1 MSSENK
7 RLTGACV
14 PAVIDLFEDEPKSES
29 VGLPSRNGSTKVHR
43 INLSPSLPF
52 SEDSEKGVLCSLV
65 HSANEVAALCAA
77 SLQPEAFYL
86 PAHQILYKLIL
97 EFVKD
102 CKPIDFISLKQGL
115 IDRSLIDEIGG
126 PEYLSSLF
134 TFVPCSANASHY
146 IQIVQ
151 EKWLRRK
158 VILECRQREKL
169 ALDNTTDPS
178 EWAREFETLI
188 PTSRVFSGESILDL
202 SNQTIS
208 ADDILLGERFLCRG
222 GGMFVVAPSGQGKS
236 SMTIQMAILWG
247 AGLPAFDIKPACP
260 LRISIIQAE
269 DDKGDCIEM
278 ARMINHLK
286 LTDNER
292 SLVHTNTVIYQVNGL
307 TGDDFL
313 SALNRT
319 LEQHPSDIV
328 LINPFTAYLGGDEK
342 DTKTC
347 NAFLR
352 SGLNPILSHHGTAAV
367 IIHHTP
373 KTNFN
378 STENYKSSD
387 WMYRGA
393 GAAVITN
400 WARAYLT
407 IDPSDS
413 SPGVYRFIAAKRG
426 KRIGWDH
433 GEVFYAHSQEPG
445 NVVWVRANQDQIAA
459 AKAGSSQIKTVDL
472 TRALSRVPMHDPEA
486 KVMVEE
492 KIRCD
497 QNLGRDLVRR
507 TLKRLEA
514 EGKIFTRRVPN
525 PGKGRSFIG
534 WAKTPEPEV
543 EEVP

>member
-1 MSSENK
+1 
-7 RLTGACV
+7 
-14 PAVIDLFEDEPKSES
+14 
-29 VGLPSRNGSTKVHR
+29 
-43 INLSPSLPF
+43 
-52 SEDSEKGVLCSLV
+52 
-65 HSANEVAALCAA
+65 VAALCAA

-86 PAHQILYKLIL
+86 PAHQIIYQLIL
-97 EFVKD
+97 EFVRE
-102 CKPIDFISLKQGL
+102 CNPIDFISLKQGL
-115 IDRSLIDEIGG
+115 TDRSLLDKIGG

-134 TFVPCSANASHY
+134 TFVPCSANTSYY
-146 IQIVQ
+146 IQIVRG
-151 EKWLRRK
+151 KWFRRK
-158 VILECRQREKL
+158 VIFECRRRETL
-169 ALDNTTDPS
+169 ALDNSTDPS
-178 EWAREFETLI
+178 EWAGEFETLI
-188 PTSRVFSGESILDL
+188 PTSRAFSGESILDL
-202 SNQTIS
+202 SKQTINV
-208 ADDILLGERFLCRG
+208 DVTLLGDRYLCRG

-260 LRISIIQAE
+260 LRVSIIQAE

-286 LTDNER
+286 LTNNEQ
-292 SLVHTNTVIYQVNGL
+292 SLVHTNTVIYQVNDL

-328 LINPFTAYLGGDEK
+328 LINPFTAYLGGGEK

-352 SGLNPILSHHGTAAV
+352 SGLNPIFSRHSTAAV

-433 GEVFYAHSQEPG
+433 HEMFYAHSQEPG
-445 NVVWVRANQDQIAA
+445 NIVWLRANQDQIVA
-459 AKAGSSQIKTVDL
+459 AKAGSSRIKIVDL
-472 TRALSRVPMHDPEA
+472 SRVLSMVPMHDPEA
-486 KVMVEE
+486 KVVVEE
-492 KIRCD
+492 KIRGD
-497 QNLGRDLVRR
+497 QNLGRNLVRR
-507 TLKRLEA
+507 TLKRLET

-525 PGKGRSFIG
+525 PGKGRSFTG
-534 WAKTPEPEV
+534 WAKTSESKV
-543 EEVP
+543 EEVS

>member
-1 MSSENK
+1 
-7 RLTGACV
+7 
-14 PAVIDLFEDEPKSES
+14 
-29 VGLPSRNGSTKVHR
+29 
-43 INLSPSLPF
+43 
-52 SEDSEKGVLCSLV
+52 
-65 HSANEVAALCAA
+65 
-77 SLQPEAFYL
+77 
-86 PAHQILYKLIL
+86 
-97 EFVKD
+97 
-102 CKPIDFISLKQGL
+102 
-115 IDRSLIDEIGG
+115 
-126 PEYLSSLF
+126 
-134 TFVPCSANASHY
+134 
-146 IQIVQ
+146 
-151 EKWLRRK
+151 
-158 VILECRQREKL
+158 
-169 ALDNTTDPS
+169 
-178 EWAREFETLI
+178 
-188 PTSRVFSGESILDL
+188 
-202 SNQTIS
+202 
-208 ADDILLGERFLCRG
+208 
-222 GGMFVVAPSGQGKS
+222 
-236 SMTIQMAILWG
+236 MTIQMAILWG

-260 LRISIIQAE
+260 LRVSIIQAE

-286 LTDNER
+286 LTNNEQ
-292 SLVHTNTVIYQVNGL
+292 SLVHTNTVIYQVNDL

-328 LINPFTAYLGGDEK
+328 LINPFTAYLGGGEK

-352 SGLNPILSHHGTAAV
+352 SGLNPIFSRHSTAAV

-433 GEVFYAHSQEPG
+433 HEMFYAHSQEPG
-445 NVVWVRANQDQIAA
+445 NIVWLRANQDQIVA
-459 AKAGSSQIKTVDL
+459 AKAGSSRIKIVDL
-472 TRALSRVPMHDPEA
+472 SRVLSMVPMHDPEA
-486 KVMVEE
+486 KVVVEE
-492 KIRCD
+492 KIRGD
-497 QNLGRDLVRR
+497 QNLGRNLVRR
-507 TLKRLEA
+507 TLKRLET

-525 PGKGRSFIG
+525 PGKGRSFTG
-534 WAKTPEPEV
+534 WAKTSESKV
-543 EEVP
+543 EEVS